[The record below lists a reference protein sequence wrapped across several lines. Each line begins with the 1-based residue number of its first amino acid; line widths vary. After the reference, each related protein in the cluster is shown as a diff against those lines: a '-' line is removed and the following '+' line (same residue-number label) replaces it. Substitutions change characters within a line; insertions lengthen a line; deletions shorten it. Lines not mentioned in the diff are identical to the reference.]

1 MTGSGD
7 RRPTVEEVVA
17 IALGLA
23 FVAAVLNY
31 FHWHLALTVAVVAI
45 VGLAGGLWLALR
57 R

>member
-17 IALGLA
+17 ISLGLA

-31 FHWHLALTVAVVAI
+31 YHRHLALTIAVVAI
-45 VGLAGGLWLALR
+45 VGVAGGLWLALR